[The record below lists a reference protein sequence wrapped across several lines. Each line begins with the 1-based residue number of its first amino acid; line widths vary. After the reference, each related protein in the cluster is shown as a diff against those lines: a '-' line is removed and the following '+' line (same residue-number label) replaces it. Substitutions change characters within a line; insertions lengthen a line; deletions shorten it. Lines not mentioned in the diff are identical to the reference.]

1 MSENKEYKEIDVA
14 SLDSELAAAR
24 TLEEGKGDKFIMM
37 ASVVA
42 FLMTSFHIYTGFF
55 GLFDYSVQRGVHL
68 GFALTLILL
77 TQPLY
82 KHVFK
87 DKFAGSKAF
96 RAACRT
102 FDMIL
107 VVLTWVSVWMAQDE
121 VHHLTERLSKTTW
134 MATFAGACLVI
145 IVLECARRTLGYIM
159 PILSLLFIAYALA
172 GPNLPMA
179 IAHRGYSLER
189 ICKFLAT
196 DLDGL
201 FGTTM
206 SVSATVIFM
215 FVMFGAFLEASGCS
229 DFINDIAISLTGKI
243 KSGPALSAVVASG
256 LMGSINGSAVANV
269 VGTGTFTIP
278 LMKSRGY
285 KPQFAGGVEAVASTG
300 GQILPPVMGS
310 GAFLMVA
317 FTEQKYI
324 AIVIAAVIPALLY
337 YWGCA
342 VAVMSQTE
350 IAHVTLMDPKDIP
363 KSREVMKDGWIY
375 LLIIAVLLY
384 CLLVAQYS
392 PLYSALWATCA
403 VPVVMLF
410 DKKKRFTL
418 KTIPSAMVKSGF
430 SAMSIVIGC
439 ACAGIVVGMVSITGI
454 GVIFG
459 DMMIQAAHNMLFPSL
474 LFTAITC
481 IVLGMGL
488 PTTAAYV
495 IAASILAPSLIKL
508 GLAPLT
514 AHLFVFYFACLSAI
528 TPPVALAAYAGA
540 GIAKTNPMTTAVEA
554 CKLGFAGFMVPFA
567 FCYNPAMMMQGSVGE
582 IISVAI
588 SAIIGVAIMSAGFQ
602 GWLLWKLNWLE
613 RIVFIAGGLLMFIPG
628 TLTVEGDWSNAAF
641 FLAAKAL
648 GSRVEVTN
656 LSPDS
661 PQGDRAVFDL
671 LPALENSPVISAADI
686 PDLVPILAV
695 TAACKNGAVFTDI
708 RRLRLKESDRVASVI
723 AMVEALGGKAQAS
736 EDTLTVY
743 GTGLVGGTVDAMN
756 DHRIAMSAA
765 IAATA
770 CKAPVAILGAECVG
784 KSYPKFFEEYA
795 RLGGNYEQYLR

>member
-1 MSENKEYKEIDVA
+1 MSDKKEIKEIDVA

-145 IVLECARRTLGYIM
+145 IVLACARRTLGYIM
-159 PILSLLFIAYALA
+159 PVLALIFIAYALA

-410 DKKKRFTL
+410 DKKKRFTI

-430 SAMSIVIGC
+430 SAMSIVI
-439 ACAGIVVGMVSITGI
+439 GMVSITGI

-459 DMMIQAAHNMLFPSL
+459 DMMIQAAHSLLFPSL

-628 TLTVEGDWSNAAF
+628 TLT
-641 FLAAKAL
+641 
-648 GSRVEVTN
+648 
-656 LSPDS
+656 
-661 PQGDRAVFDL
+661 
-671 LPALENSPVISAADI
+671 DI
-686 PDLVPILAV
+686 AGL
-695 TAACKNGAVFTDI
+695 
-708 RRLRLKESDRVASVI
+708 VI
-723 AMVEALGGKAQAS
+723 AVAL
-736 EDTLTVY
+736 L
-743 GTGLVGGTVDAMN
+743 LVNVKKWEKG
-756 DHRIAMSAA
+756 
-765 IAATA
+765 
-770 CKAPVAILGAECVG
+770 
-784 KSYPKFFEEYA
+784 PKFIMDKHKA
-795 RLGGNYEQYLR
+795 KQEQK

>member
-1 MSENKEYKEIDVA
+1 MSDKKEIKEIDVA

-159 PILSLLFIAYALA
+159 PVLALIFIAYALA

-410 DKKKRFTL
+410 DKKKRFTI

-459 DMMIQAAHNMLFPSL
+459 DMMIQAAHSLLFPSL

-540 GIAKTNPMTTAVEA
+540 GAKTNPMTTAVEA

-628 TLTVEGDWSNAAF
+628 TLT
-641 FLAAKAL
+641 
-648 GSRVEVTN
+648 
-656 LSPDS
+656 
-661 PQGDRAVFDL
+661 
-671 LPALENSPVISAADI
+671 DI
-686 PDLVPILAV
+686 AGL
-695 TAACKNGAVFTDI
+695 
-708 RRLRLKESDRVASVI
+708 VI
-723 AMVEALGGKAQAS
+723 AVAL
-736 EDTLTVY
+736 L
-743 GTGLVGGTVDAMN
+743 LVNVKKWEKG
-756 DHRIAMSAA
+756 
-765 IAATA
+765 
-770 CKAPVAILGAECVG
+770 
-784 KSYPKFFEEYA
+784 PKFIMDKHKA
-795 RLGGNYEQYLR
+795 KQEQK

>member
-1 MSENKEYKEIDVA
+1 MADHKKKDKVQEIDVS
-14 SLDSELAAAR
+14 SLDSELAAAK
-24 TLEEGKGDKFIMM
+24 TLEEGKGDIFIK
-37 ASVVA
+37 AAAVFA
-42 FLMTSFHIYTGFF
+42 FCMTLFHIWTGFH
-55 GLFDYSVQRGVHL
+55 GLYDYVTQRGIHL
-68 GFALTLILL
+68 AFALTLILL

-82 KHVFK
+82 KHCFK

-96 RAACRT
+96 RAICRV
-102 FDMIL
+102 FDICL
-107 VVLTWVSVWMAQDE
+107 IVLAWVSVIMAMDE

-134 MATFAGACLVI
+134 MATFAGAVLSI
-145 IVLECARRTLGYIM
+145 IVLEAARRTLGYIM
-159 PILSLLFIAYALA
+159 PVLSLIFVAYALA
-172 GPNLPMA
+172 GPHLPLA
-179 IAHRGYSLER
+179 IAHRGYSIER

-206 SVSATVIFM
+206 SVSASVIFM

-229 DFINDIAISLTGKI
+229 DFINKIAISLTGKI

-285 KPQFAGGVEAVASTG
+285 KPQFAGGVESVASTG

-342 VAVMSQTE
+342 VAVITQSE
-350 IAHVTLMDPKDIP
+350 LIDITLMDEKDIP
-363 KSREVMKDGWIY
+363 KTKEVLKDGWIY
-375 LLIIAVLLY
+375 LLILGILIVLL
-384 CLLVAQYS
+384 LVVQYS
-392 PLYSALWATCA
+392 PLYAALWATVS

-410 DKKKRFTL
+410 DKKKRFTF
-418 KTIPSAMVKSGF
+418 KDIPSAMVKSGF

-439 ACAGIVVGMVSITGI
+439 ACAGIVVGMVSLTGI

-459 DMMIQAAHNMLFPSL
+459 DMMIQAAHGLLFPSL
-474 LFTAITC
+474 VFTAITC

-540 GIAKTNPMTTAVEA
+540 GIAKCSPMSTAVEA
-554 CKLGFAGFMVPFA
+554 CKLGFAGFIVPFA
-567 FCYNPAMMMQGSVGE
+567 FCYSPAMMMQGSVLEVLSVFLSAFIGVS
-582 IISVAI
+582 IIS
-588 SAIIGVAIMSAGFQ
+588 SGFQ
-602 GWLLWKLNWLE
+602 GWLFWRLNWFE
-613 RIVFIAGGLLMFIPG
+613 RIVFVAAGMLMFIPG
-628 TLTVEGDWSNAAF
+628 TLT
-641 FLAAKAL
+641 
-648 GSRVEVTN
+648 
-656 LSPDS
+656 
-661 PQGDRAVFDL
+661 
-671 LPALENSPVISAADI
+671 DI
-686 PDLVPILAV
+686 AGI
-695 TAACKNGAVFTDI
+695 
-708 RRLRLKESDRVASVI
+708 
-723 AMVEALGGKAQAS
+723 
-736 EDTLTVY
+736 
-743 GTGLVGGTVDAMN
+743 
-756 DHRIAMSAA
+756 A
-765 IAATA
+765 IAA
-770 CKAPVAILGAECVG
+770 VLLILNLKKWERG
-784 KSYPKFFEEYA
+784 PKFIM
-795 RLGGNYEQYLR
+795 QHQKK

>member
-1 MSENKEYKEIDVA
+1 MSDKKEIKEIDVA

-159 PILSLLFIAYALA
+159 PVLALIFIAYALA

-410 DKKKRFTL
+410 DKKKRFTI

-439 ACAGIVVGMVSITGI
+439 ACAGIVGMVSITGI

-459 DMMIQAAHNMLFPSL
+459 DMMIQAAHGLLFPSL

-628 TLTVEGDWSNAAF
+628 TLT
-641 FLAAKAL
+641 
-648 GSRVEVTN
+648 
-656 LSPDS
+656 
-661 PQGDRAVFDL
+661 
-671 LPALENSPVISAADI
+671 DI
-686 PDLVPILAV
+686 
-695 TAACKNGAVFTDI
+695 
-708 RRLRLKESDRVASVI
+708 
-723 AMVEALGGKAQAS
+723 
-736 EDTLTVY
+736 
-743 GTGLVGGTVDAMN
+743 TGLV
-756 DHRIAMSAA
+756 IA
-765 IAATA
+765 
-770 CKAPVAILGAECVG
+770 VALLLVNVKKWEKG
-784 KSYPKFFEEYA
+784 PKFIMDKHKA
-795 RLGGNYEQYLR
+795 KQEQK

>member
-1 MSENKEYKEIDVA
+1 
-14 SLDSELAAAR
+14 
-24 TLEEGKGDKFIMM
+24 MM

-159 PILSLLFIAYALA
+159 PVLALIFIAYALA

-459 DMMIQAAHNMLFPSL
+459 DMMIQAAHGLLFPSL

-495 IAASILAPSLIKL
+495 IAASILSLI
-508 GLAPLT
+508 
-514 AHLFVFYFACLSAI
+514 HI
-528 TPPVALAAYAGA
+528 
-540 GIAKTNPMTTAVEA
+540 
-554 CKLGFAGFMVPFA
+554 
-567 FCYNPAMMMQGSVGE
+567 
-582 IISVAI
+582 
-588 SAIIGVAIMSAGFQ
+588 
-602 GWLLWKLNWLE
+602 
-613 RIVFIAGGLLMFIPG
+613 
-628 TLTVEGDWSNAAF
+628 
-641 FLAAKAL
+641 
-648 GSRVEVTN
+648 
-656 LSPDS
+656 
-661 PQGDRAVFDL
+661 
-671 LPALENSPVISAADI
+671 
-686 PDLVPILAV
+686 
-695 TAACKNGAVFTDI
+695 
-708 RRLRLKESDRVASVI
+708 
-723 AMVEALGGKAQAS
+723 
-736 EDTLTVY
+736 
-743 GTGLVGGTVDAMN
+743 
-756 DHRIAMSAA
+756 
-765 IAATA
+765 
-770 CKAPVAILGAECVG
+770 
-784 KSYPKFFEEYA
+784 
-795 RLGGNYEQYLR
+795 

>member
-1 MSENKEYKEIDVA
+1 MSDKKEIKEIDVA

-107 VVLTWVSVWMAQDE
+107 VILTWVSVWMAQDE

-159 PILSLLFIAYALA
+159 PVLALIFIAYALA

-459 DMMIQAAHNMLFPSL
+459 DMMIQAAHGLLFPSL

-567 FCYNPAMMMQGSVGE
+567 FCYNPAMMMQGNVGE
-582 IISVAI
+582 IISVSL
-588 SAIIGVAIMSAGFQ
+588 SAIVGVAIMSAGFQ
-602 GWLLWKLNWLE
+602 GWLLWRLNWFE
-613 RIVFIAGGLLMFIPG
+613 RVLFIGGGLLMFIPG
-628 TLTVEGDWSNAAF
+628 TLTDVTG
-641 FLAAKAL
+641 LA
-648 GSRVEVTN
+648 
-656 LSPDS
+656 
-661 PQGDRAVFDL
+661 
-671 LPALENSPVISAADI
+671 
-686 PDLVPILAV
+686 LAV
-695 TAACKNGAVFTDI
+695 ILLLLNVKKWEKGPGFIMN
-708 RRLRLKESDRVASVI
+708 KH
-723 AMVEALGGKAQAS
+723 KAKQQ
-736 EDTLTVY
+736 
-743 GTGLVGGTVDAMN
+743 N
-756 DHRIAMSAA
+756 
-765 IAATA
+765 
-770 CKAPVAILGAECVG
+770 K
-784 KSYPKFFEEYA
+784 
-795 RLGGNYEQYLR
+795 

>member
-1 MSENKEYKEIDVA
+1 MSDKKEIKEIDVA

-42 FLMTSFHIYTGFF
+42 FLMTSFHIYTGFK

-96 RAACRT
+96 RAICRT

-430 SAMSIVIGC
+430 SAMSIV
-439 ACAGIVVGMVSITGI
+439 VGMVSITGI

-474 LFTAITC
+474 VFTAITC

-628 TLTVEGDWSNAAF
+628 TLT
-641 FLAAKAL
+641 
-648 GSRVEVTN
+648 
-656 LSPDS
+656 
-661 PQGDRAVFDL
+661 
-671 LPALENSPVISAADI
+671 DI
-686 PDLVPILAV
+686 AGL
-695 TAACKNGAVFTDI
+695 
-708 RRLRLKESDRVASVI
+708 VI
-723 AMVEALGGKAQAS
+723 AAAL
-736 EDTLTVY
+736 L
-743 GTGLVGGTVDAMN
+743 LVNVKKWEKG
-756 DHRIAMSAA
+756 
-765 IAATA
+765 
-770 CKAPVAILGAECVG
+770 
-784 KSYPKFFEEYA
+784 PKFIMDKHKA
-795 RLGGNYEQYLR
+795 KQEQK

>member
-1 MSENKEYKEIDVA
+1 MTDAEKKVLDEEVVVESVDVEVGTMEDVDA
-14 SLDSELAAAR
+14 IMKKFDRESNTRVWEGTPKKILRYVLAAFMLFMVYMNLWATWSGQIRRCLFVGFVILFTFFIYPVKKGNVKPNSMPWYDILLAVAGCIPYFYYVANFKRIVAMGIAIGQTEVILGIIGKLVLAECCRRAVGLPILIVAGCFVIYAFIGRGMSLD
-24 TLEEGKGDKFIMM
+24 
-37 ASVVA
+37 
-42 FLMTSFHIYTGFF
+42 
-55 GLFDYSVQRGVHL
+55 
-68 GFALTLILL
+68 
-77 TQPLY
+77 
-82 KHVFK
+82 
-87 DKFAGSKAF
+87 
-96 RAACRT
+96 
-102 FDMIL
+102 L
-107 VVLTWVSVWMAQDE
+107 VVYNIFYTTNGIIGTPISVCS
-121 VHHLTERLSKTTW
+121 T
-134 MATFAGACLVI
+134 
-145 IVLECARRTLGYIM
+145 YIA
-159 PILSLLFIAYALA
+159 LFLL
-172 GPNLPMA
+172 
-179 IAHRGYSLER
+179 
-189 ICKFLAT
+189 
-196 DLDGL
+196 
-201 FGTTM
+201 
-206 SVSATVIFM
+206 
-215 FVMFGAFLEASGCS
+215 FGAFLEASGCS

-459 DMMIQAAHNMLFPSL
+459 DMMIQAAHGLLFPSL

-628 TLTVEGDWSNAAF
+628 TLT
-641 FLAAKAL
+641 
-648 GSRVEVTN
+648 
-656 LSPDS
+656 
-661 PQGDRAVFDL
+661 
-671 LPALENSPVISAADI
+671 DI
-686 PDLVPILAV
+686 AGL
-695 TAACKNGAVFTDI
+695 
-708 RRLRLKESDRVASVI
+708 VI
-723 AMVEALGGKAQAS
+723 AVAL
-736 EDTLTVY
+736 L
-743 GTGLVGGTVDAMN
+743 LVNVKKWEKG
-756 DHRIAMSAA
+756 
-765 IAATA
+765 
-770 CKAPVAILGAECVG
+770 
-784 KSYPKFFEEYA
+784 PKFIMDKHKA
-795 RLGGNYEQYLR
+795 KQEQK